1 MIQGYNLYLSL
12 PFLSLLRRH
21 YHGSVFT
28 SLISLSSLRLS
39 LACYRNFVPKKKI
52 WESPTEPACSSNY
65 RSSPPPQTTGPS
77 ISTTPFTKVRSNL
90 LPPIRIPARG
100 HRFLSL
106 RRRRML
112 HQERRRLG
120 QPPSLSGRQVPGVQL
135 HLYGLGII
143 RRTLAQP
150 PPPQRPGNLLLES
163 PQHVSR
169 HPQG

>member
-1 MIQGYNLYLSL
+1 MQSYLIL
-12 PFLSLLRRH
+12 PFLSLLQCH
-21 YHGSVFT
+21 YHGCVFP
-28 SLISLSSLRLS
+28 SHIALSSLRVS
-39 LACYRNFVPKKKI
+39 LACFRNLLPKKTKI
-52 WESPTEPACSSNY
+52 WESPTQPACSSDY
-65 RSSPPPQTTGPS
+65 RSSPPPQTTGSS

-120 QPPSLSGRQVPGVQL
+120 QPPSLCVRQVHGVQL
-135 HLYGLGII
+135 HHRCRGII

-150 PPPQRPGNLLLES
+150 PSPQRPGNLLLQS

>member
-1 MIQGYNLYLSL
+1 MQLYLSP
-12 PFLSLLRRH
+12 PFLSLLQRH
-21 YHGSVFT
+21 SHGSVFPSHT
-28 SLISLSSLRLS
+28 PLSSLRLS
-39 LACYRNFVPKKKI
+39 LACFRNLLPKKTKI
-52 WESPTEPACSSNY
+52 WESPTQPACTSDY

-120 QPPSLSGRQVPGVQL
+120 RPPSPCVRQVRGVQL
-135 HLYGLGII
+135 HHHYRGII

-150 PPPQRPGNLLLES
+150 PARQRP
-163 PQHVSR
+163 
-169 HPQG
+169 

>member
-1 MIQGYNLYLSL
+1 MGKGKKMGEES
-12 PFLSLLRRH
+12 PEPAMGVGVGKRERGMSGH

-90 LPPIRIPARG
+90 LPPIPDPSSWSS
-100 HRFLSL
+100 FPLP
-106 RRRRML
+106 
-112 HQERRRLG
+112 
-120 QPPSLSGRQVPGVQL
+120 PPSKNASP
-135 HLYGLGII
+135 
-143 RRTLAQP
+143 RTTSSWPTALA
-150 PPPQRPGNLLLES
+150 
-163 PQHVSR
+163 
-169 HPQG
+169 